1 MASYDSDSSGDDDN
15 YTETN
20 VLLGYASKEPTDDE
34 FSQLG
39 GYPTWLENQEPSF
52 ALAKCRVCND
62 PMTLLLQ
69 LNGDLPQTFPGHAR
83 RLYVF
88 ACRRK
93 ACRRKQGSIRGIR
106 ATRLSA
112 AALAAQRKREADDA
126 AAAAERKKKDE
137 EERAKQASLGTAL
150 FGGGAGGGNAN
161 PFAAAP
167 SGASGAN
174 PFASAGNLAAKPAQ
188 KTTTT
193 TTTNDDAALAQT
205 FAQKASLSPS
215 SPPAAT
221 SAIIAP
227 PTPSPHIPW
236 PSAPSTALGAAY
248 PSYHLDADYETL
260 DATPLSIPS
269 NAVLDPDAAEPAAA
283 SGGDG
288 DGMGVKDA
296 FESSLDKAFQRFA
309 DRLAQNPEQ
318 VLRYEWGGVPLLYS
332 RDDEVGRLLSK
343 SSANT
348 TNSKVTTS
356 SGADNALPI
365 PRCANCGASRVFEV
379 QLVPQAIMELEADEL
394 SLEGMEWG
402 TIIVGTCGRNCV
414 PRDTKEGEVGYVE
427 EWVGVQ
433 WEEVA
438 ARK

>member
-1 MASYDSDSSGDDDN
+1 
-15 YTETN
+15 
-20 VLLGYASKEPTDDE
+20 
-34 FSQLG
+34 
-39 GYPTWLENQEPSF
+39 
-52 ALAKCRVCND
+52 
-62 PMTLLLQ
+62 MTLLLQ

-343 SSANT
+343 SSDN